1 MQRND
6 RPVSRNRIYAAS
18 FRKGEA
24 VLYTAKNNPIMFVFA
39 EKPNKTRPFSDATVE
54 QMAQRRER
62 RAAEQNE
69 LLMTHGGCFVI
80 SLTLNIAGPVKR
92 GALSDTAFLLGVSE
106 VQKILSDLG
115 FPVVAARFMNKN
127 TGIELL
133 LAAEGDATAAKKAFS
148 AAETN
153 LPAGRL
159 YDIDVIVSPAQKL
172 SRSEPRRCL
181 ICGEQ
186 ASVCARS
193 RAHSV
198 EQLQKR
204 TEAILADAVAKHV
217 ASIAHE
223 ALIEEV
229 HLTPKPGLVD
239 ENNCGANPDMCV
251 EMFEKSAAAIRPYF
265 ERIAKTALNARLS
278 KTDESIAEI
287 MAHVRRIG
295 IEAEKAMLEAT
306 GGVNTHRGA
315 IYALGLGVFA
325 CAYLVAEGVFSAL
338 ENGVDG
344 TECFDNMN
352 AETLLSVAGTAARAL
367 GDGSD
372 PESNGAKVR
381 KRYGVG
387 GAVEQAF
394 AGFPLALLAKNRKTE
409 YYGLKGKRNDPLAG
423 AYALISVMALV
434 DDNNALKRGGSEGAR
449 FVKARAEELL
459 PIILQADG
467 RAALNALEAFDK
479 ELIERN
485 INCGG
490 AADLLALALF
500 IEKAERL
507 PRVLTD
513 I

>member
-1 MQRND
+1 
-6 RPVSRNRIYAAS
+6 
-18 FRKGEA
+18 
-24 VLYTAKNNPIMFVFA
+24 MFDLA
-39 EKPNKTRPFSDATVE
+39 EKPNKARPFSDVTVDK
-54 QMAQRRER
+54 MAQRRER

-92 GALSDTAFLLGVSE
+92 GALSDTAFLFGISE
-106 VQKILSDLG
+106 VRKILSELR
-115 FPVVAARFMNKN
+115 FPVRAARFINKN

-133 LAAEGDATAAKKAFS
+133 LAAEGDATAAKEAFS

-153 LPAGRL
+153 LLAGRL
-159 YDIDVIVSPAQKL
+159 YDIDVIVSQTQKL
-172 SRSEPRRCL
+172 SRSEPRPCL
-181 ICGEQ
+181 ICGER
-186 ASVCARS
+186 ASLCARS
-193 RAHSV
+193 RKHSV
-198 EQLQKR
+198 EQLQIK
-204 TEAILADAVAKHV
+204 TGEILVRAVSAHI
-217 ASIAHE
+217 ASLAYE
-223 ALIEEV
+223 ALVEEV

-265 ERIAKTALNARLS
+265 ERIAKTVLNARLS

-352 AETLLSVAGTAARAL
+352 AETLLSVAGAAARAL

-372 PESNGAKVR
+372 PASNGAKVR

-409 YYGLKGKRNDPLAG
+409 YYCLKGKRNDPLAG

-467 RAALNALEAFDK
+467 CAALNALEAFDK

-513 I
+513 M